1 MARAWHIA
9 RVKKQYLCIGN
20 FVVYMSIKSI
30 IGLLAGV
37 VGIYWYKQDLEAEY
51 QERQKEQQRQM
62 QALLDDIA
70 ERDKIINPNGSTNQP
85 PVTIVGE
92 VTMGGLTLNMLEIVL
107 VLKNYG
113 SVQVELK
120 DWFCELSVG
129 GIVSGRV
136 FPANLSGVI
145 IPAGQT
151 REFRLYARGDE
162 AFPGVYGTVKSSLAA
177 MLGQDK
183 IKANTYI
190 PATDSPA
197 ELDIQVLW
205 DVEGNER
212 EVQMFNVPCSFS
224 WPFAGWTVGLW
235 TGYNAGKEKQQAK
248 NPSHWMP

>member
-1 MARAWHIA
+1 
-9 RVKKQYLCIGN
+9 
-20 FVVYMSIKSI
+20 MSIKSI
-30 IGLLAGV
+30 IGLVAGA

-51 QERQKEQQRQM
+51 QELQKELQRQM
-62 QALLDDIA
+62 QALVDDIA

-85 PVTIVGE
+85 PITIVGE

-120 DWFCELSVG
+120 DWRCELSVG
-129 GIVSGRV
+129 GIVSTRV
-136 FPANLSGVI
+136 IPSNLTGII

-162 AFPGVYGTVKSSLAA
+162 AFPGIYGTVKSSLAA
-177 MLGQDK
+177 ILGKDR
-183 IKANTYI
+183 ITANTYI
-190 PATDSPA
+190 PASKDPA

-212 EVQMFNVPCSFS
+212 EFQMFNVPCSFS
-224 WPFAGWTVGLW
+224 WPSSVWTVGAW
-235 TGYNAGKEKQQAK
+235 TGYNAGKEKQQDK
-248 NPSHWMP
+248 NPSYWEKYDTHNE